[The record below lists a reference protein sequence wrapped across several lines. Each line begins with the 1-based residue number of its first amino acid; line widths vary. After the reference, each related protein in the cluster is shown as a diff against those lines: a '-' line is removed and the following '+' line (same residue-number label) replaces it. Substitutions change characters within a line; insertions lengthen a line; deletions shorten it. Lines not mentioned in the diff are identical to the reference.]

1 MYTKNCIAI
10 HPIYCPKQYICIL
23 PDQRGCIEGSFLR
36 ASLEDLPAK
45 NKNNVMNIK
54 QKSRENYNPKTVYM

>member
-45 NKNNVMNIK
+45 NKNNVMNI
-54 QKSRENYNPKTVYM
+54 